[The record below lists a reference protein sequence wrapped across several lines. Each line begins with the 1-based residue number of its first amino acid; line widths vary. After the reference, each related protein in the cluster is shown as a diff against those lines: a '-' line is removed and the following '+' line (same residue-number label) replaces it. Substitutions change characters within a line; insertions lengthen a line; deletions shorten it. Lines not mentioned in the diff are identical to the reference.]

1 MKSFNMPNPYFK
13 FKQFTIFHDKCAM
26 KVGTDG
32 VLLGSWA
39 GTGLSP
45 KRILDIGAGSGLIA
59 LMLAQRFKSAEIDAV
74 EIEAQCAQQCAENAL
89 ASPFKERINSTNSS
103 IQEFAL
109 KNEDKFDLL
118 VSNPPFFID
127 SFTSDNDQRNTARH
141 NHSLRQHDLLKVVTD
156 LSHHK
161 SVFAIILPVKEG
173 DLFILKAREYP
184 WYLNNQVYIK
194 GSPESKEKRVLLE
207 FTKSQNPLMK
217 SQLIVEEKRGVYT
230 KGFTALVKDFY
241 LHL

>member
-1 MKSFNMPNPYFK
+1 MPNPYFK
-13 FKQFTIFHDKCAM
+13 FKKFTIYHDKCAM

-39 GTGLSP
+39 GSGYSP

-59 LMLAQRFKSAEIDAV
+59 LMLAQRFKNAEIEAV
-74 EIEAQCAQQCAENAL
+74 EIETECAKQCEENAL
-89 ASPFKERINSTNSS
+89 ASPFKDRIKSTNTS
-103 IQEFAL
+103 IQEFAH

-127 SFTSDNDQRNTARH
+127 SFTSDNDERNTARH
-141 NHSLRQHDLLKVVTD
+141 NNSLRQHDLLRAVTD

-173 DLFILKAREYP
+173 DLFIVKAREYP

-194 GSPESKEKRVLLE
+194 GSAESKEKRVLLE
-207 FTKSQNPLMK
+207 FTKSENTLVK

-230 KGFTALVKDFY
+230 KAFSHLVKDFY

>member
-1 MKSFNMPNPYFK
+1 MPNPYFK

-39 GTGLSP
+39 GKGTIP
-45 KRILDIGAGSGLIA
+45 RRVLDIGSGSGLIA
-59 LMLAQRFKSAEIDAV
+59 LMLAQRFLEAEIEAV
-74 EIEAQCAQQCAENAL
+74 EIEEQCAKQCEENAS
-89 ASPFKERINSTNSS
+89 ASPFKDRIKSINTS

-109 KNEDKFDLL
+109 KQDVKFDLL

-127 SFTSDNDQRNTARH
+127 SFTSENDQRNTARH
-141 NHSLRQHDLLKVVTD
+141 NHSLRQHELLKAVTD
-156 LSHHK
+156 LSHQK

-173 DLFILKAREYP
+173 ELFIVKAREYP
-184 WYLNNQVYIK
+184 WYLNNQVYVK

-207 FTKSQNPLMK
+207 FTKSANQLVKN
-217 SQLIVEEKRGVYT
+217 QLIIEEKRGVYT
-230 KGFTALVKDFY
+230 KEFSNLVKSFY

>member
-1 MKSFNMPNPYFK
+1 MPNPYFK

-39 GTGLSP
+39 GKGLKP

-59 LMLAQRFKSAEIDAV
+59 LMLAQRFPTA
-74 EIEAQCAQQCAENAL
+74 EIEAIEIEKNCAQQCEENVAT
-89 ASPFKERINSTNSS
+89 SPFKKRSKTINTS
-103 IQEFAL
+103 IQNFAT
-109 KNEDKFDLL
+109 ESQDKFALL

-127 SFTSDNDQRNTARH
+127 SFISENDERNIARH
-141 NHSLRQHDLLKVVTD
+141 NDTLRQHEILQAITE

-173 DLFILKAREYP
+173 DLFIIKAREYP

-194 GSPESKEKRVLLE
+194 GGPDSKEKRVLLE
-207 FTKSQNPLMK
+207 FTKSENVLVK
-217 SQLIVEEKRGVYT
+217 SQLVIEVTRGNYT
-230 KGFTALVKDFY
+230 KEFTALVKGFY

>member
-1 MKSFNMPNPYFK
+1 MPNPYFK

-39 GTGLSP
+39 GKGLSP
-45 KRILDIGAGSGLIA
+45 QRILDIGAGSGLIA
-59 LMLAQRFKSAEIDAV
+59 LMLAQRFKSAEVEAV
-74 EIEAQCAQQCAENAL
+74 EIEELCAQQCKENVL
-89 ASPFKERINSTNSS
+89 ASPYKNRVKTINSS
-103 IQEFAL
+103 IQEFAFSS
-109 KNEDKFDLL
+109 KDKFDLL

-141 NHSLRQHDLLKVVTD
+141 NHTLRQHEILQAVTD

-161 SVFAIILPVKEG
+161 SVFAIILPIKEG
-173 DLFILKAREYP
+173 DLFIVKAREYP
-184 WYLNNQVYIK
+184 WYLNTQVYIK

-207 FTKSQNPLMK
+207 FTKSANPLTK

-230 KGFTALVKDFY
+230 KEFSNLVKSFY